1 MGPHNAAVAPDDVDQ
16 TAALA
21 ADAAD
26 DGFGDRLDGHP
37 TDIPEVPMVV
47 YRRTLLP
54 PERVRELSRRRPWR
68 VVADTALCWAI
79 IVAAWL
85 AAAAIGTWWAILLA
99 VLVVGNRYYSL
110 FIIGHDGMHRRL
122 FADMGR
128 NDLFTDVFV
137 LAPILSITHLNNR
150 NHMRH
155 HQMLGSEA
163 DPDRHKHAC
172 FNKADLL
179 GLIGYLTGGSLAV
192 NVFHVFVGQRSSKG
206 KAAPATAATA
216 APSGAGSKR
225 ERYRVRDLVVLVACQ
240 AVLIT
245 GLTLLFGW
253 WGYLVMWWVPVFAF
267 ALMADNL
274 RTFAEHS
281 HAESDAA
288 ADRHRLITNT
298 PSRIERCVLSPMN
311 MNFHAAHHLWPSI
324 PYYNLAIADAEMR
337 TADGADAITWR
348 GSYLAHVWRYAKAL
362 PLPECRQ
369 AHA

>member
-179 GLIGYLTGGSLAV
+179 GLIGWHQEAEVVAGGAV
-192 NVFHVFVGQRSSKG
+192 ANHTNAERVEYAEDLFTH
-206 KAAPATAATA
+206 AAGT
-216 APSGAGSKR
+216 R
-225 ERYRVRDLVVLVACQ
+225 QLVADDSNQ
-240 AVLIT
+240 RQI
-245 GLTLLFGW
+245 F
-253 WGYLVMWWVPVFAF
+253 F
-267 ALMADNL
+267 
-274 RTFAEHS
+274 H
-281 HAESDAA
+281 
-288 ADRHRLITNT
+288 
-298 PSRIERCVLSPMN
+298 
-311 MNFHAAHHLWPSI
+311 FHAAQLREFDQQR
-324 PYYNLAIADAEMR
+324 L
-337 TADGADAITWR
+337 
-348 GSYLAHVWRYAKAL
+348 
-362 PLPECRQ
+362 RQ
-369 AHA
+369 QGVAG